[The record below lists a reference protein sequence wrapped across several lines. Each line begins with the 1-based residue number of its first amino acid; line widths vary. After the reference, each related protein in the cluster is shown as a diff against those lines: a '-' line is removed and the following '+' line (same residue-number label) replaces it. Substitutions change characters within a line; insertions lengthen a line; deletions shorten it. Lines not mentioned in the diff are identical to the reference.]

1 MLIRKC
7 GWREPPASE
16 EADAARF
23 SSLIEPYRP
32 ATSAVNLSNAVAL
45 LNRYKVPHQCV

>member
-1 MLIRKC
+1 MLVKKC
-7 GWREPPASE
+7 GWYEPPASE

-32 ATSAVNLSNAVAL
+32 AGAAVNLSSAVAL
-45 LNRYKVPHQCV
+45 LNR